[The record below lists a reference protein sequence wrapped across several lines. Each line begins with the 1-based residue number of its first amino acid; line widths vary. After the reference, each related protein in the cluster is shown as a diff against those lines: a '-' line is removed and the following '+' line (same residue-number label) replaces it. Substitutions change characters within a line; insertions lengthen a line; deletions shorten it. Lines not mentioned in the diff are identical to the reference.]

1 MTTERDSLEMHVDI
15 CALRYAG
22 IQEKMDTIDRRFD
35 RIESDI
41 KEIKQSAQEN
51 FNEIKSMLIT
61 AKDEKFKTLVTTAGS
76 IVVGLLGLL
85 GFVIYHMK

>member
-35 RIESDI
+35 RIEVDI
-41 KEIKQSAQEN
+41 KEIKESAQEN
-51 FNEIKSMLIT
+51 FNEIKAMLIT

-76 IVVGLLGLL
+76 IIVGLLGLL